1 MLDPASA
8 SVAFIGFA
16 ASLATLAGLVVDSIQ
31 TLIELRSRLNGAPEE
46 LKRLLSVLRQHESIL
61 VDLRDRTSTFTSEEL
76 SDELQKFWQ
85 ENNTQMA
92 ADYARLK
99 EHVKKIQVTFQGT
112 TVTKKYLRARIQNAF
127 RSPEVQE
134 LETRLQGNLSKF
146 DAVLSMVVESRLRK
160 QDHQELQSIRLSTS
174 RTETYLSQQAVQLS
188 GIEHRLRFIS
198 SHLKVPAG
206 SNHLFRGRNF
216 QAPSL
221 NQGNHQARRLWPGL
235 PRFARILLAETEG
248 MCLVRRYWFGFLR
261 VKVIRDTI
269 QEDPSSLEA
278 FEDHTYV
285 EFTYIPPR
293 WLSDMCFTVSLTP
306 SARLQ
311 LQNVH
316 VNSDPRLFKYLLSCD
331 VQGLQTMFA
340 HGLAHPLD
348 LIPLHYD
355 SELADTP
362 DYPRGGPESLFEASV
377 MLRVL
382 EQ

>member
-146 DAVLSMVVESRLRK
+146 DAVLSMVVEYVFGIGCRNCTNT
-160 QDHQELQSIRLSTS
+160 DASTEADFEN
-174 RTETYLSQQAVQLS
+174 RTMYS
-188 GIEHRLRFIS
+188 
-198 SHLKVPAG
+198 K
-206 SNHLFRGRNF
+206 
-216 QAPSL
+216 
-221 NQGNHQARRLWPGL
+221 
-235 PRFARILLAETEG
+235 
-248 MCLVRRYWFGFLR
+248 
-261 VKVIRDTI
+261 
-269 QEDPSSLEA
+269 A
-278 FEDHTYV
+278 FHTV
-285 EFTYIPPR
+285 
-293 WLSDMCFTVSLTP
+293 
-306 SARLQ
+306 
-311 LQNVH
+311 
-316 VNSDPRLFKYLLSCD
+316 
-331 VQGLQTMFA
+331 
-340 HGLAHPLD
+340 
-348 LIPLHYD
+348 
-355 SELADTP
+355 
-362 DYPRGGPESLFEASV
+362 
-377 MLRVL
+377 
-382 EQ
+382 